1 MTRHFDVRYRW
12 TFDDYV
18 ALSKAQARL
27 TWWGRAGPWILG
39 LMILAL
45 FVCAAGAA
53 WDKQWGFAVYFAF
66 LGSALL
72 AIRLVAG
79 PRHRRYQFAHQRLGE
94 SGNHLTA
101 TDAGMVYRTDLV
113 ETRCKRGFLRRI
125 DETPD
130 YIFLWPNAR
139 MGWMVPKRVFASP
152 QEATAFVEFLKE
164 KTVGQT
170 F

>member
-101 TDAGMVYRTDLV
+101 TDAGMVYRTELV
-113 ETRCKRGFLRRI
+113 ETRCKWGFLRRI